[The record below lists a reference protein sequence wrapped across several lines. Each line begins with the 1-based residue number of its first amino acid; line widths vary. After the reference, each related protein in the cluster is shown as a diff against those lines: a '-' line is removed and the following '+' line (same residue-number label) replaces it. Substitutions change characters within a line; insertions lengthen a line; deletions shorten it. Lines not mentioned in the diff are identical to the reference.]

1 MTVKLEKHMV
11 EIVSFTD
18 INGTIHELDFFDI
31 FGVGY
36 SNNEKGYY
44 IELEPNEDRLTIDE
58 DTFNVLRELVEERG
72 NEYNES
78 L

>member
-18 INGTIHELDFFDI
+18 INGTIHETDFFDI
-31 FGVGY
+31 LQVGY
-36 SNNEKGYY
+36 SNNEKSYY
-44 IELEPNEDRLTIDE
+44 IDLEPNEDRLTIDE